1 MAGRRSDD
9 RRSNVDVN
17 ELKVNVLF
25 LNYSFFLSLIHI

>member
-1 MAGRRSDD
+1 MAGRMSDG

-25 LNYSFFLSLIHI
+25 LNYSFFY